1 LLVLHPLQHKRAI
14 LLASM
19 KELLGLAQEF
29 GDLYDRT
36 QSVVAMGQH
45 RYFTLE
51 AARMGKRLLI
61 VQKEIE
67 DLDLD

>member
-1 LLVLHPLQHKRAI
+1 
-14 LLASM
+14 M